1 MSDDTNNL
9 PAKKQKVIQ
18 PLNAD
23 DPDLLQA
30 HDDMLR
36 ELQKRTAEL
45 TAKVQGYE
53 EKGTRTLELDKTEKD
68 EQRIEALA
76 LQAPANSLPQP
87 STHVSE
93 SDNPAA
99 DLVRAKLKKLF
110 DDVPDATTQAAES
123 VATTEKHRS
132 KHQEFMYELTT
143 SGKSLAEVQTAWH
156 NYYVALPDKEKHDVW
171 REFYENQ
178 SAASAFANV
187 EHRKEEN
194 RSHKEKRSTKR
205 GKNPL
210 KAAAHEHAK
219 KLDESELKNRIKNK
233 VSANGQLTAK
243 DHFKSLAVGLGLTV
257 IVGGLFM
264 FTFFNQAII
273 APFISPSR
281 NVSATPILDSAS
293 EDVGPEPLIIIP
305 KINVEVPVV
314 YDINSIE
321 EKAIQDALENGV
333 VHYATTPYPGQRG
346 NGVIVGHSS
355 NNILNSGKYK
365 FAFVLLRKLEI
376 DDTFYLNYKG
386 VRYTYKI
393 YEKRVV
399 PPTDTSVLGPA
410 NRDNSFT
417 LITCDPPGTS
427 TNRLIIVGEQVSPD
441 PSSNEPATINL
452 DEIEGSTEEI
462 VPGNAPSLW
471 SRLWPF

>member
-1 MSDDTNNL
+1 MSDDSTQL
-9 PAKKQKVIQ
+9 PSRKQKVIQ
-18 PLNAD
+18 PINAD
-23 DPDLLQA
+23 DPELKQA

-45 TAKVQGYE
+45 TAKVNGPTEQN
-53 EKGTRTLELDKTEKD
+53 KRVLELEHSPIDD
-68 EQRIEALA
+68 ERIEALKVDE
-76 LQAPANSLPQP
+76 PAVAKTQLA
-87 STHVSE
+87 E

-99 DLVRAKLKKLF
+99 DLIRAKLDKLF
-110 DDVPDATTQAAES
+110 SSEPDASTQAAEA
-123 VATTEKHRS
+123 VAVRPNYRS

-143 SGKSLAEVQTAWH
+143 SGKSLADVQTEWH
-156 NYYVALPDKEKHDVW
+156 NYYVALPDDEKHEVW

-178 SAASAFANV
+178 SSSSAFAITN
-187 EHRKEEN
+187 N
-194 RSHKEKRSTKR
+194 QQSTQESKPAPQKKKSKR

-210 KAAAHEHAK
+210 SSASHAYAAK
-219 KLDESELKNRIKNK
+219 RDTSELKQRISNT
-233 VSANGQLTAK
+233 VSANGQLSAK
-243 DHFKSLAVGLGLTV
+243 DHLKSLGVGLGLTL

-281 NVSATPILDSAS
+281 NVSATPILESS
-293 EDVGPEPLIIIP
+293 GEVGPEPKIIIP

-314 YDINSIE
+314 YDLQSIE
-321 EKAIQDALENGV
+321 EDDIQDGLEQGV
-333 VHYATTPYPGQRG
+333 VHYSTTPKPGQRG

-376 DDTFYLNYKG
+376 DDTFYINYEG

-393 YEKRVV
+393 YEKKVV
-399 PPTDTSVLGPA
+399 PPTDVSVLGPA
-410 NRDNSFT
+410 SRDNSFT

-427 TNRLIIVGEQVSPD
+427 TNRLIIVAEQVSPD
-441 PSSNEPATINL
+441 PNDNEVASINL
-452 DEIEGSTEEI
+452 DTIEGGSEEI

>member
-1 MSDDTNNL
+1 MSDDSTQL
-9 PAKKQKVIQ
+9 PSRKHKVIQ

-23 DPDLLQA
+23 DPELKQA

-45 TAKVQGYE
+45 TAKVHGVD
-53 EKGTRTLELDKTEKD
+53 KSDTVLELEQSPLDD
-68 EQRIEALA
+68 ERIEVLKADK
-76 LQAPANSLPQP
+76 PAQVKPNEK
-87 STHVSE
+87 V

-99 DLVRAKLKKLF
+99 DIIRAKLNKLF
-110 DDVPDATTQAAES
+110 NDEPDATTQAAES
-123 VATTEKHRS
+123 VAQRPNNRS

-143 SGKSLAEVQTAWH
+143 SGKSLAEVQTEWH
-156 NYYVALPDKEKHDVW
+156 NYYTSLPDNEKHEVW

-178 SAASAFANV
+178 SSASAFAVNNTQKLDK
-187 EHRKEEN
+187 KEPQP
-194 RSHKEKRSTKR
+194 KGSTKK

-210 KAAAHEHAK
+210 SARSHKHAAENDPSDIK
-219 KLDESELKNRIKNK
+219 RRITNT
-233 VSANGQLTAK
+233 VSANGRLSTK
-243 DHFKSLAVGLGLTV
+243 DHLKSIGVGLGLTL

-264 FTFFNQAII
+264 FTFFNQAFI

-281 NVSATPILDSAS
+281 NVSATPILDSS
-293 EDVGPEPLIIIP
+293 GEVGPEPTIIIP

-314 YDINSIE
+314 YDLNSIE
-321 EKAIQDALENGV
+321 EADIQDGLEQGV
-333 VHYATTPYPGQRG
+333 VHYSTTPKPGQRG

-376 DDTFYLNYKG
+376 DDTFYINYDG

-393 YEKRVV
+393 YDKKVV
-399 PPTDTSVLGPA
+399 PPTDVSVLGPA
-410 NRDNSFT
+410 SRDNTFT

-427 TNRLIIVGEQVSPD
+427 TNRLIIVAEQVSPD
-441 PSSNEPATINL
+441 PSTNETANI
-452 DEIEGSTEEI
+452 DIDSIDGGSEEI